1 MTSTGGLTNYSL
13 FYINDDDIPELFG
26 YGTPLPYGNI
36 LCYIDDDG
44 ELHEEHL
51 GADGGPLL
59 VEKTGKFR
67 YTWGRMGAYY
77 DAHYTFDGNSLTK
90 VSEGSYMNEA
100 GPLKFKDG
108 EDYSGATFKWN
119 EKSVSA
125 EKYKSELNDF
135 VKINEAKIPNALD
148 YDKIVELLS

>member
-1 MTSTGGLTNYSL
+1 MMTVSCTKNT
-13 FYINDDDIPELFG
+13 
-26 YGTPLPYGNI
+26 
-36 LCYIDDDG
+36 
-44 ELHEEHL
+44 L

-77 DAHYTFDGNSLTK
+77 DAHYTFDGNSLAK

-135 VKINEAKIPNALD
+135 VKINEAKIPNELD